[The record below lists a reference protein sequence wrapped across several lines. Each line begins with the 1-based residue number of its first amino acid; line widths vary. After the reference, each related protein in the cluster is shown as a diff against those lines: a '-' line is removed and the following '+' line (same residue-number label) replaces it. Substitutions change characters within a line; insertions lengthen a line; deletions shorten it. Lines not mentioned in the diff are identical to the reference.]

1 MAAEAAALQARVEQ
15 LEAEKAELLQN
26 VFRVST
32 KLPSF
37 WADKPAVW
45 FAQAEAQFAVNR
57 ITVER
62 TKFDYVVA
70 QLDTR
75 VAAEVE
81 DVITGPEANR
91 TYTKLKE
98 TLISRLSLSEEKRV
112 QQLIRDEEMGDRKPS
127 QFLRYLRSLAGAS
140 TAVSDALLKQ
150 IWLQRLPSNAS
161 AILTSQPALDLDAL
175 STLADR
181 IVEVAPPP
189 VPAILA
195 VSGKS
200 NSDLMTELIKKVDDL
215 QTQCASMTSR
225 NKRDD
230 RSRDR
235 SRSRTPAR
243 HPPSN
248 MCWYHDKWAEKA
260 RKCTPPCNYKQG
272 NAQGNQ

>member
-200 NSDLMTELIKKVDDL
+200 NSDLMTELIKKVADL

-225 NKRDD
+225 DKRDD